1 MEMAVRKG
9 GESMRILCKSKIHRT
24 TVTGSNKDYIEGIGI
39 DADLIEKA
47 DIWAGEKVLVV
58 NLSNGERWETYV
70 DPLDQDSGK
79 IELYGGGALKGKRE
93 DLLIILAFAVT
104 DEKIKPKIVLVD
116 KSNKFKEYL

>member
-1 MEMAVRKG
+1 
-9 GESMRILCKSKIHRT
+9 MRILCKSKIHRA
-24 TVTGSNKDYIEGIGI
+24 TVTGLNKDYIGSIGI

-47 DIWAGEKVLVV
+47 DIWAGEKALVV

-70 DPLDQDSGK
+70 GPLEKGSGK
-79 IELYGGGALKGKRE
+79 IELYGGGALKGKQG

-116 KSNKFKEYL
+116 KNNKFKEYL

>member
-1 MEMAVRKG
+1 
-9 GESMRILCKSKIHRT
+9 MRILCKSKIHKA
-24 TVTGSNKDYIEGIGI
+24 TVTSANKDYVGSIGI
-39 DADLIEKA
+39 DAELLDKA

-70 DPLDQDSGK
+70 NPLVGGSGK
-79 IELYGGGALKGKRE
+79 IELYGGGALKGKPG

-116 KSNKFKEYL
+116 KNNKFKEYL